1 MAIFIKSSTIQ
12 LYSKT
17 SFILVNIVFTLT
29 SEKRELLTDYY
40 NFIYH
45 YRLDGN
51 GDVDRISYS
60 NQVRDSFMTTLAPEK
75 VKPFYKALLLMNK
88 LLYDNAIN
96 YKLNSDMSATQT
108 IANVQISNTFDEQVA
123 L

>member
-1 MAIFIKSSTIQ
+1 MKH
-12 LYSKT
+12 
-17 SFILVNIVFTLT
+17 
-29 SEKRELLTDYY
+29 DYD
-40 NFIYH
+40 FIYH

-88 LLYDNAIN
+88 LLYDNAIT
-96 YKLNSDMSATQT
+96 YKLNAGMFAAQT
-108 IANVQISNTFDEQVA
+108 ITNIVLLLSYNNPQRPIFPRYIHSI
-123 L
+123 

>member
-1 MAIFIKSSTIQ
+1 MTDDYDFIC
-12 LYSKT
+12 
-17 SFILVNIVFTLT
+17 
-29 SEKRELLTDYY
+29 
-40 NFIYH
+40 H

-96 YKLNSDMSATQT
+96 YKLNSGMSATQT
-108 IANVQISNTFDEQVA
+108 IANVQISSTFDRYFQIILTPFKLLQGNA
-123 L
+123 SYLIT

>member
-1 MAIFIKSSTIQ
+1 M
-12 LYSKT
+12 
-17 SFILVNIVFTLT
+17 
-29 SEKRELLTDYY
+29 TDYY

-75 VKPFYKALLLMNK
+75 VKPFYRALLLMNK

-96 YKLNSDMSATQT
+96 YKLNSGMSATQT
-108 IANVQISNTFDEQVA
+108 IANVQISNTFDRHFQIILTLFKILQANASYLITYGYFMEERA
-123 L
+123 LS

>member
-1 MAIFIKSSTIQ
+1 MVIFTKSSTVL

-17 SFILVNIVFTLT
+17 SFILVNIVFTL
-29 SEKRELLTDYY
+29 EKRGLLTDDYD
-40 NFIYH
+40 FIYH
-45 YRLDGN
+45 YRLDGI

-96 YKLNSDMSATQT
+96 YKLNAGMSAAQT
-108 IANVQISNTFDEQVA
+108 HANIKMLNTFNDISK
-123 L
+123 LC

>member
-1 MAIFIKSSTIQ
+1 M
-12 LYSKT
+12 
-17 SFILVNIVFTLT
+17 
-29 SEKRELLTDYY
+29 TDDYD
-40 NFIYH
+40 FIYH

-96 YKLNSDMSATQT
+96 YKLNAGMFAAQT
-108 IANVQISNTFDEQVA
+108 ITNI
-123 L
+123 

>member
-1 MAIFIKSSTIQ
+1 MICLAIFIKSNTIQ

-17 SFILVNIVFTLT
+17 SFILVNIVFTL
-29 SEKRELLTDYY
+29 EKRELLTDDYD
-40 NFIYH
+40 FIYH

-96 YKLNSDMSATQT
+96 YKLNAGMFAAQT
-108 IANVQISNTFDEQVA
+108 ITNIVLLLSYNNIS
-123 L
+123 

>member
-96 YKLNSDMSATQT
+96 YKLNAGMSVAQT
-108 IANVQISNTFDEQVA
+108 IANI
-123 L
+123 

>member
-29 SEKRELLTDYY
+29 SEKRELLTDDYD
-40 NFIYH
+40 FIYH

-96 YKLNSDMSATQT
+96 YKLNAGKSAAQT
-108 IANVQISNTFDEQVA
+108 IANI
-123 L
+123 

>member
-96 YKLNSDMSATQT
+96 YKLNAGMSAAQT
-108 IANVQISNTFDEQVA
+108 IANI
-123 L
+123 

>member
-96 YKLNSDMSATQT
+96 YKLNAGKSAAQT
-108 IANVQISNTFDEQVA
+108 IANI
-123 L
+123 

>member
-96 YKLNSDMSATQT
+96 YKLNSGMSATQT
-108 IANVQISNTFDEQVA
+108 IANVQISNTFDEQVV

>member
-1 MAIFIKSSTIQ
+1 MAIFIKSNTVL

-17 SFILVNIVFTLT
+17 SFPNLHNFCFLT
-29 SEKRELLTDYY
+29 SFIQSLTYY
-40 NFIYH
+40 YIFIYD

-88 LLYDNAIN
+88 WLYDNAIN
-96 YKLNSDMSATQT
+96 YKLNAGKSAAQT
-108 IANVQISNTFDEQVA
+108 IAYI
-123 L
+123 